1 MVTTTVRSKPNKNQ
15 QETNKKEAPNLKQKL
30 REERKNRRAKRPKM
44 KARWIGEGDGRKL
57 VGRNEAGTKN
67 GEGQE
72 REHQRNKTTMLTQ
85 KLGA

>member
-1 MVTTTVRSKPNKNQ
+1 MTTTVRSKPNKNQ
-15 QETNKKEAPNLKQKL
+15 QETNKKEAPSLKQKL

-44 KARWIGEGDGRKL
+44 KARWIGEGDGRKV

-72 REHQRNKTTMLTQ
+72 GEHQRNKTTILTQ